1 MERSEVIGPVLVVE
15 PIRRIRSGTVGARG
29 SLSLDFAYR
38 QCESIARGSSFYGG
52 LRLLPQ
58 GKRQALSAVYAF
70 MRLCDDISDDEA
82 NATEKRRQFLQTRE
96 MFDLAM
102 EQEFTGHP
110 TLLALRDTIRNYHI
124 PVDYFHKVIDGT
136 EMDLT
141 TSNYQTFEQLYHYCY
156 HVASVVGLICI
167 HIFGYQDE
175 QAQKYAVACGI
186 AFQLTNILRDVSEDL
201 QRNRVYL
208 PLEDLRR
215 FSYTEEEMRHKV
227 INEHFRALMAFEVE
241 RARAYYAEA
250 QPLLKLIER
259 DSRPAFWA
267 MLESYQTILRRI
279 ERRGYDV
286 LCERVRLQRGDKWR
300 IALKALLQ

>member
-1 MERSEVIGPVLVVE
+1 VTSR
-15 PIRRIRSGTVGARG
+15 TC
-29 SLSLDFAYR
+29 LSLDDAYR
-38 QCESIARGSSFYGG
+38 QCERIARGSNFYAG
-52 LRLLPQ
+52 LRLLPPR
-58 GKRQALSAVYAF
+58 KREALSAVYAF
-70 MRLCDDISDDEA
+70 MRLCDDISDAEG
-82 NATEKRRQFLQTRE
+82 NASEKRRQFLQTRD

-102 EQEFTGHP
+102 GQEFTGHP
-110 TLLALRDTIRNYHI
+110 TLLALRDTIHTYHI

-167 HIFGYQDE
+167 DIFGYQDD
-175 QAQKYAVACGI
+175 QARKYAVACGI
-186 AFQLTNILRDVSEDL
+186 AFQLTNILRDVWEDL

-215 FSYTEEEMRHKV
+215 FSYTEEEMRHKIV
-227 INEHFRALMAFEVE
+227 NDHFRALMAFEVG
-241 RARAYYAEA
+241 RARAYYAES

-267 MLESYQTILRRI
+267 MFESYYTILRRI
-279 ERRGYDV
+279 EQRRYDV

>member
-1 MERSEVIGPVLVVE
+1 M
-15 PIRRIRSGTVGARG
+15 GASV
-29 SLSLDFAYR
+29 SLSLDVAYR
-38 QCESIARGSSFYGG
+38 QCESIARGSNFYAG
-52 LRLLPQ
+52 LRLLPPR
-58 GKRQALSAVYAF
+58 KRHSLAAVYAF
-70 MRLCDDISDDEA
+70 MRLCDDISDDEG
-82 NATEKRRQFLQTRE
+82 NATEKRHQFVQTRD

-102 EQEFTGHP
+102 GQELTDDP
-110 TLLALRDTIRNYHI
+110 IWLALRDTVHTYHI

-167 HIFGYQDE
+167 HIFGYQDD
-175 QAQKYAVACGI
+175 QARKSAVACGI
-186 AFQLTNILRDVSEDL
+186 AFQLTNILRDVWEDL

-208 PLEDLRR
+208 PLEDLRH

-227 INEHFRALMAFEVE
+227 VNEHFRALMAFEAE

-250 QPLLKLIER
+250 RPLLKLIER

-267 MLESYQTILRRI
+267 MLESYQTILQRI
-279 ERRGYDV
+279 EQRGYDV
-286 LCERVRLQRGDKWR
+286 LCERVKLQRADKWR
-300 IALKALLQ
+300 IALTALLQ

>member
-1 MERSEVIGPVLVVE
+1 V
-15 PIRRIRSGTVGARG
+15 TARV
-29 SLSLDFAYR
+29 SQSLDVAYR
-38 QCESIARGSSFYGG
+38 QCESIARGSSFYAG
-52 LRLLPQ
+52 LRLLPPR
-58 GKRQALSAVYAF
+58 KRHALSAVYAF
-70 MRLCDDISDDEA
+70 MRLCDDISDDEG
-82 NATEKRRQFLQTRE
+82 NASEKGQQILRTRD

-102 EQEFTGHP
+102 RQEFTGHP
-110 TLLALRDTIRNYHI
+110 TLLALRDTIYSYHI
-124 PVDYFHKVIDGT
+124 PIDYFHKVIDGT

-141 TSNYQTFEQLYHYCY
+141 ISNYQTFEQLYHYCY

-167 HIFGYQDE
+167 DIFGYQDD
-175 QAQKYAVACGI
+175 QARKYAVACGI
-186 AFQLTNILRDVSEDL
+186 AFQLTNILRDVWEDL

-227 INEHFRALMAFEVE
+227 VNEHFRALMAFEVG
-241 RARAYYAEA
+241 RARDYYAEA

-279 ERRGYDV
+279 EQRGYDV
-286 LCERVRLQRGDKWR
+286 FCERVRLQRGDKWR

>member
-1 MERSEVIGPVLVVE
+1 VTDSSSP
-15 PIRRIRSGTVGARG
+15 
-29 SLSLDFAYR
+29 SLDVAYR
-38 QCESIARGSSFYGG
+38 HCESIARGSNFYAG
-52 LRLLPQ
+52 LRLLPPK
-58 GKRQALSAVYAF
+58 KRRALSAVYAF
-70 MRLCDDISDDEA
+70 MRLCDDISDDEG
-82 NATEKRRQFLQTRE
+82 NASEKHQQFLQTRE

-102 EQEFTGHP
+102 GQEFTSHM
-110 TLLALRDTIRNYHI
+110 TLLALRDAIHTYHI

-141 TSNYQTFEQLYHYCY
+141 TSSYQTFEQLYQYCY

-167 HIFGYQDE
+167 QIFGYQDD
-175 QAQKYAVACGI
+175 QARKYAVSCGI
-186 AFQLTNILRDVSEDL
+186 AFQLTNILRDIWEDL

-215 FSYTEEEMRHKV
+215 FSYTEEQLRNKV
-227 INEHFRALMAFEVE
+227 VNDPFRALMAFQVG
-241 RARAYYAEA
+241 RVRAYYAEA
-250 QPLLKLIER
+250 RPLLKLIEK

-267 MLESYQTILRRI
+267 MFESYQTILRRI
-279 ERRGYDV
+279 EQRGYDV